1 MDING
6 FSKKQAR
13 ARLLSLL
20 LPTTH
25 ASHFP
30 PPTPRISHHSRLAY
44 PTAHAPPWLTCGAS
58 CSQLKKI
65 NRKSRA
71 AARRLSGWEPLP
83 RPEDASSSEGELK
96 ADLASV
102 LARAIMQRRQ
112 HTEHVDAGD
121 TSPSG
126 SHDSWD

>member
-20 LPTTH
+20 LPTH
-25 ASHFP
+25 AC
-30 PPTPRISHHSRLAY
+30 PRIFRHSRLAY

>member
-6 FSKKQAR
+6 FSQKQVR
-13 ARLLSLL
+13 ACLLSLL

-25 ASHFP
+25 ASLIP
-30 PPTPRISHHSRLAY
+30 PPTPRL
-44 PTAHAPPWLTCGAS
+44 PTAHASPSLTCCAS
-58 CSQLKKI
+58 RSQLKKI

-71 AARRLSGWEPLP
+71 AARRLSGWEPPP
-83 RPEDASSSEGELK
+83 RPEDAPSSEGELK

-102 LARAIMQRRQ
+102 LARAIMQRRR